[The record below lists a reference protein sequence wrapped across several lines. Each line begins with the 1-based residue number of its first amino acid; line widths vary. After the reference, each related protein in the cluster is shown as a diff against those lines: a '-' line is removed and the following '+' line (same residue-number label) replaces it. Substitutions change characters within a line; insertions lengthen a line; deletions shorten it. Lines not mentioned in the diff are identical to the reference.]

1 MTLSSVATV
10 KGGET
15 LERSMTVLFSVKFS
29 AYHRPNVKSN
39 YSFLNT
45 LKTSMGILWEAKGCL
60 KSCLIIPNFS
70 FFILFC
76 CCCWGFYFASV
87 LEGLHGERFNLF
99 KVLFQLTSLGSPL
112 WNGCINIYN
121 IIDNDKKKIQQSQ
134 CKFELIMF
142 TGWKWKF
149 ILYLNLLAA
158 FIQAG

>member
-1 MTLSSVATV
+1 MASSSVATV

-70 FFILFC
+70 FLSFF
-76 CCCWGFYFASV
+76 CCCWGFCFASV
-87 LEGLHGERFNLF
+87 LEGLHGEQFNLF

-112 WNGCINIYN
+112 WNGSINIYIYS
-121 IIDNDKKKIQQSQ
+121 IINNDKKQSQ
-134 CKFELIMF
+134 QKVNILTNLI
-142 TGWKWKF
+142 
-149 ILYLNLLAA
+149 L
-158 FIQAG
+158 